1 MNEPTLRPD
10 DADALDDGLAAG
22 GTGSGGGAAARIAA
36 VLRAADPAAGVEV
49 PAGLAARAAAAVAR
63 SVEAGEPLAS
73 PALELHPRDAD
84 ALDAWLA
91 GGGTPAAPAAFAS
104 LANLLDAGLGDA
116 APAAEADTPPAGL
129 AARTLARLESE
140 RRAEAL
146 AMHIDRFR
154 GPAGDAA
161 GAMPA
166 SGVASRIGFGG
177 RFRGGV
183 RQVLSAAAILFI
195 GTALL
200 LPALRQSATEAGR
213 LACMGNLRAAGSAF
227 AQYAADFGG
236 VLPRAAGFGSIL
248 PAGLLPRAAAADP
261 SSPAVL
267 PLPAGDAAGNNR
279 HLRLLVTA
287 GGYLPAGGLVCHG
300 QPGER
305 VDGGHTARIAWR
317 VPGAAAYSYQSQDTP
332 EPLRLDAAR
341 SDLGVLADR
350 NPLFVVR
357 DGRLRLRAGLP
368 MMLPSRLHRG
378 EGQNVLTAAGDA
390 RWTVRPRLGVT
401 PLPGG
406 AASAD
411 HLWMSEGSGPAGGTA
426 PTQVGQDSVLL
437 P

>member
-1 MNEPTLRPD
+1 MNEPTLRP
-10 DADALDDGLAAG
+10 ADAEALDAELAG
-22 GTGSGGGAAARIAA
+22 GTPGGAAARLAG
-36 VLRAADPAAGVEV
+36 VLRAADPAAAAEV
-49 PAGLAARAAAAVAR
+49 PARLAARAAAAVAR
-63 SVEAGEPLAS
+63 SIEAGGPAS
-73 PALELHPRDAD
+73 SSAFELDPRDAE
-84 ALDAWLA
+84 AVDAWLS
-91 GGGTPAAPAAFAS
+91 GGGHGAAPAS
-104 LANLLDAGLGDA
+104 LAALAGLLDAGLGDA
-116 APAAEADTPPAGL
+116 ALAAEPDTPPAGL

-146 AMHIDRFR
+146 ALHIDRFR
-154 GPAGDAA
+154 GPAAGDAA
-161 GAMPA
+161 GTA
-166 SGVASRIGFGG
+166 SGVAGRIGFGG

-183 RQVLSAAAILFI
+183 RQALSAAAILFI

-227 AQYAADFGG
+227 AQYASDFGG

-248 PAGLLPRAAAADP
+248 PAGLLGGSGVADAA
-261 SSPAVL
+261 SSVL
-267 PLPAGDAAGNNR
+267 PLPAESAAGNAR
-279 HLRLLVTA
+279 HLSLLVTA
-287 GGYLPAGGLVCHG
+287 GGYLPAEGLVCHG

-305 VDGGHTARIAWR
+305 VGGQAARIAWR

-350 NPLFVVR
+350 NPLFVVH